1 MDYISESDSTIVSN
15 DLYPYLLSLKHEF
28 EMKYKNE
35 DLKNEVDFLI
45 SHRFIDKKSLFNYIF
60 IYQYYEKL
68 INNPIIYQINVVLN
82 DDQIKEDLMK
92 VIGVDLDLSNIENK
106 IIIEIN
112 CIIFNEQTGIFK
124 FDLFQINEENGDKR
138 QILGDVNK
146 KEIEEK
152 LKEKNKKIIY
162 YIKIKFEEENS
173 SVPICQFNIYK
184 SNKINIEKNKEKYL
198 NLKEKENE
206 KFKSHIS
213 NICNEFFNK
222 NELDLDSYFTRYIY
236 NRKTILQNIIN
247 LLITSEINDSDIQIL
262 SSFNPESKKISSDNK
277 TYKEIILKNYII
289 FQKKENQN
297 LNNIIKDYDILPFEI
312 GISQTI
318 YKRILKHF
326 KSEIKFFKNSLNHYN
341 SLIND
346 SISLSTESN
355 FIISEPEMITY
366 HKGSINNLIQSE
378 IEEYNSK
385 ILNLYNEFKSN
396 KKTLIDDEEE
406 KILQRI
412 NSIYFTTN
420 SDFKTL
426 IDSYTSIL
434 LSLKKSSEQFF
445 QNLQLSNQEL
455 FSNLNK
461 ILQET
466 GIHSQNFNSFLSKLN
481 TNSLNIENNIQNLID
496 SKTTEYNKLAVQ
508 LGISGTL
515 GLATSGLVFTASRA
529 ATAIGSDALAG
540 SLGGPV
546 GTVAGIF
553 IGTFTFLGQ
562 TYYSFKKNKDDILKL
577 EVDLRNATN
586 VCYEVFKDNAKDGF
600 EENKFIFEKDL
611 KEVRRFI
618 DILVKR
624 AIMSKSSF

>member
-60 IYQYYEKL
+60 IYQYYENL

-184 SNKINIEKNKEKYL
+184 RNKINIEKNKEKYL

-236 NRKTILQNIIN
+236 NRKTILQNTIN

-262 SSFNPESKKISSDNK
+262 SSFNPESKKISSDNT

-289 FQKKENQN
+289 FQKKVNQN
-297 LNNIIKDYDILPFEI
+297 LNNKIKDYDILPFEI

>member
-1 MDYISESDSTIVSN
+1 
-15 DLYPYLLSLKHEF
+15 
-28 EMKYKNE
+28 
-35 DLKNEVDFLI
+35 
-45 SHRFIDKKSLFNYIF
+45 
-60 IYQYYEKL
+60 
-68 INNPIIYQINVVLN
+68 
-82 DDQIKEDLMK
+82 
-92 VIGVDLDLSNIENK
+92 
-106 IIIEIN
+106 
-112 CIIFNEQTGIFK
+112 
-124 FDLFQINEENGDKR
+124 
-138 QILGDVNK
+138 
-146 KEIEEK
+146 
-152 LKEKNKKIIY
+152 
-162 YIKIKFEEENS
+162 
-173 SVPICQFNIYK
+173 
-184 SNKINIEKNKEKYL
+184 
-198 NLKEKENE
+198 
-206 KFKSHIS
+206 
-213 NICNEFFNK
+213 
-222 NELDLDSYFTRYIY
+222 
-236 NRKTILQNIIN
+236 
-247 LLITSEINDSDIQIL
+247 
-262 SSFNPESKKISSDNK
+262 
-277 TYKEIILKNYII
+277 
-289 FQKKENQN
+289 
-297 LNNIIKDYDILPFEI
+297 
-312 GISQTI
+312 
-318 YKRILKHF
+318 
-326 KSEIKFFKNSLNHYN
+326 
-341 SLIND
+341 
-346 SISLSTESN
+346 
-355 FIISEPEMITY
+355 MITY

>member
-60 IYQYYEKL
+60 IYQYYENL

-82 DDQIKEDLMK
+82 DDQIKENLMK

-213 NICNEFFNK
+213 NIYNEFFNK

-236 NRKTILQNIIN
+236 NRKTILQNTIN

-262 SSFNPESKKISSDNK
+262 SSFNPESKKISSDNT

-289 FQKKENQN
+289 FQKKVNQN
-297 LNNIIKDYDILPFEI
+297 LNNKIKDYDILPFEI

>member
-60 IYQYYEKL
+60 IYQYYENL

-152 LKEKNKKIIY
+152 LKENKKIIY

-262 SSFNPESKKISSDNK
+262 SSFNPESKKISSDNT

-289 FQKKENQN
+289 FQKKVNQN
-297 LNNIIKDYDILPFEI
+297 LNNKIKDYDILPFEI

>member
-60 IYQYYEKL
+60 IYQYYENL

-82 DDQIKEDLMK
+82 DDQIKENLMK

-198 NLKEKENE
+198 NVKEKENE

-213 NICNEFFNK
+213 NIYNEFFNK

-236 NRKTILQNIIN
+236 NRKTILQNTIN

-289 FQKKENQN
+289 FQKKERQN
-297 LNNIIKDYDILPFEI
+297 LNNKIKDYDILPFEI

>member
-60 IYQYYEKL
+60 IYQYYENL

-82 DDQIKEDLMK
+82 DDQIKENLMK

-262 SSFNPESKKISSDNK
+262 SSFNPESKKISSDNT

-289 FQKKENQN
+289 CQKKESQN

>member
-82 DDQIKEDLMK
+82 DDQIKENLMK

-184 SNKINIEKNKEKYL
+184 RNKINIEKNKEKYL

-213 NICNEFFNK
+213 NIYNEFFNK
-222 NELDLDSYFTRYIY
+222 KELDLDSYFTRYIY

-262 SSFNPESKKISSDNK
+262 SSFNPESKKISSDNT

-289 FQKKENQN
+289 FQKKVNQN
-297 LNNIIKDYDILPFEI
+297 LNNKIKDYDILPFEI

>member
-60 IYQYYEKL
+60 IYQYYENL

-82 DDQIKEDLMK
+82 DDQIKENLMK

-184 SNKINIEKNKEKYL
+184 RNKINIEKNKEKYL

-262 SSFNPESKKISSDNK
+262 SSFNPESKKISSDNT

-289 FQKKENQN
+289 CQKKENQN

-611 KEVRRFI
+611 KEVKRFI

>member
-82 DDQIKEDLMK
+82 DDQIKENLMK

-152 LKEKNKKIIY
+152 LKEENKKIIY
-162 YIKIKFEEENS
+162 YIKIKFEEENA

-184 SNKINIEKNKEKYL
+184 RNKINIEKNKEKYL

-213 NICNEFFNK
+213 NIYNKFFNK
-222 NELDLDSYFTRYIY
+222 KELDLDSYFTRYIY
-236 NRKTILQNIIN
+236 NRKTILQNTIN
-247 LLITSEINDSDIQIL
+247 LLITSGLNDSDIQIL

>member
-82 DDQIKEDLMK
+82 DDQRKENLMK

-184 SNKINIEKNKEKYL
+184 RNKINIEKNKEKYL

-262 SSFNPESKKISSDNK
+262 SSFNPESKKISSDNT

-289 FQKKENQN
+289 FQKKVNQN
-297 LNNIIKDYDILPFEI
+297 LNNKIKDYDILPFEI

>member
-60 IYQYYEKL
+60 IYQYYENL

-262 SSFNPESKKISSDNK
+262 SSFNPESKKISSDNT

-289 FQKKENQN
+289 FQKKVNQN
-297 LNNIIKDYDILPFEI
+297 LNNKIKDYDILPFEI

>member
-60 IYQYYEKL
+60 IYQYYENL

-152 LKEKNKKIIY
+152 LKENKKIIY

-198 NLKEKENE
+198 YLKEKENE

-213 NICNEFFNK
+213 NIYNKFFNK

-262 SSFNPESKKISSDNK
+262 SSFNPESKKISSDNT

-289 FQKKENQN
+289 FQKKVNQN
-297 LNNIIKDYDILPFEI
+297 LNNIIKDFDILPFEI

>member
-60 IYQYYEKL
+60 IYQYYENL

-82 DDQIKEDLMK
+82 DDQIKENLMK

-184 SNKINIEKNKEKYL
+184 RNKINIEKNKEKYL

-262 SSFNPESKKISSDNK
+262 SSFNPESKKISSDNT

-289 FQKKENQN
+289 FQKKVNQN
-297 LNNIIKDYDILPFEI
+297 LNNKIKDYDILPFEI

>member
-82 DDQIKEDLMK
+82 DDQIKENLMK

-184 SNKINIEKNKEKYL
+184 RNKINIEKNKEKYL

-262 SSFNPESKKISSDNK
+262 SSFNPESKKISSDNT

-289 FQKKENQN
+289 FQKKVNQN
-297 LNNIIKDYDILPFEI
+297 LNNIIKDFDILPFEI

>member
-60 IYQYYEKL
+60 IYQYYENL

-82 DDQIKEDLMK
+82 DDQIKENLMK

-152 LKEKNKKIIY
+152 LKENKKIIY

-262 SSFNPESKKISSDNK
+262 SSFNPESKKISSDNT

-289 FQKKENQN
+289 FQKKVNQN
-297 LNNIIKDYDILPFEI
+297 LNNKIKDYDILPFEI

>member
-262 SSFNPESKKISSDNK
+262 SSFNPESKKISSDNT

-289 FQKKENQN
+289 FQKKVNQN
-297 LNNIIKDYDILPFEI
+297 LNNKIKDYDILPFEI

>member
-60 IYQYYEKL
+60 IYQYYENL

-152 LKEKNKKIIY
+152 LKEENKKIIY

-262 SSFNPESKKISSDNK
+262 SSFNPESKKISSDNT

-289 FQKKENQN
+289 FQKKVNQN
-297 LNNIIKDYDILPFEI
+297 LNNKIKDYDILPFEI

>member
-60 IYQYYEKL
+60 IYQYYENL

-82 DDQIKEDLMK
+82 DDQIKENLMK

-262 SSFNPESKKISSDNK
+262 SSFNPESKKISSDNT

-289 FQKKENQN
+289 FQKKVNQN

>member
-60 IYQYYEKL
+60 IYQYYENL

-82 DDQIKEDLMK
+82 DDQIKENLMK

-198 NLKEKENE
+198 YLKEKENE

-236 NRKTILQNIIN
+236 NRKTILQNTIN

-262 SSFNPESKKISSDNK
+262 SSFNPESKKISSDNT

-289 FQKKENQN
+289 FQKKVNQN
-297 LNNIIKDYDILPFEI
+297 LNNIIKDFDILPFEI

-496 SKTTEYNKLAVQ
+496 SKATEYNKLAVQ

>member
-262 SSFNPESKKISSDNK
+262 SSFNPESKKISSDNT

-289 FQKKENQN
+289 CQKKENQN
-297 LNNIIKDYDILPFEI
+297 LNNKIKDYDILPFEI

>member
-82 DDQIKEDLMK
+82 DDQIKENLMK

-152 LKEKNKKIIY
+152 LKENKKIIY

-262 SSFNPESKKISSDNK
+262 SSFNPESKKISSDNT

-289 FQKKENQN
+289 FQKKVNQN
-297 LNNIIKDYDILPFEI
+297 LNNKIKDYDILPFEI

-396 KKTLIDDEEE
+396 KKTLIDDEEV
-406 KILQRI
+406 LQRI

>member
-82 DDQIKEDLMK
+82 DEQIKENLMK

-262 SSFNPESKKISSDNK
+262 SSFNPESKKISSDNT

-289 FQKKENQN
+289 FQKKVNQN
-297 LNNIIKDYDILPFEI
+297 LNNKIKDYDILPFEI

>member
-82 DDQIKEDLMK
+82 DDQIKENLMK

-262 SSFNPESKKISSDNK
+262 SSFNPESKKISSDN
-277 TYKEIILKNYII
+277 TIYKEIILKNYII
-289 FQKKENQN
+289 FQKKVNQN
-297 LNNIIKDYDILPFEI
+297 LNNKIKDYDILPFEI

>member
-1 MDYISESDSTIVSN
+1 MDNISESETIISSN
-15 DLYPYLLSLKHEF
+15 DLSPYLFGLQHEF
-28 EMKYKNE
+28 EIKYKNDDMKE
-35 DLKNEVDFLI
+35 EVNFLL
-45 SHRFIDKKSLFNYIF
+45 SHRYIDKKSLFNYIF
-60 IYQYYEKL
+60 IYQYYENL

-82 DDQIKEDLMK
+82 DDQIKENLMK

-112 CIIFNEQTGIFK
+112 CIIFNEQTGICK
-124 FDLFQINEENGDKR
+124 FDLFEINEENGDKR

-152 LKEKNKKIIY
+152 LKENKNIIY
-162 YIKIKFEEENS
+162 FIKIKFEEENA

-198 NLKEKENE
+198 NLKEKANE

-213 NICNEFFNK
+213 NIYNEFFNK
-222 NELDLDSYFTRYIY
+222 KELDLDSYFTRYIY
-236 NRKTILQNIIN
+236 NRKTILQNTIN
-247 LLITSEINDSDIQIL
+247 LLITSEINDLDIQIL
-262 SSFNPESKKISSDNK
+262 SSFNQESKKILSDNT

-289 FQKKENQN
+289 FQKKVNQN
-297 LNNIIKDYDILPFEI
+297 LNNKIKDYDILPFEI

-318 YKRILKHF
+318 YKKILKHF

-355 FIISEPEMITY
+355 LIISEPEMITY
-366 HKGSINNLIQSE
+366 HKDSINNLIQSE

-385 ILNLYNEFKSN
+385 ILNLYNKFKSN

-611 KEVRRFI
+611 KEVKRFI

>member
-60 IYQYYEKL
+60 IYQYYENL

-82 DDQIKEDLMK
+82 DDQIKENLMK

-152 LKEKNKKIIY
+152 LKENKKIIY

-236 NRKTILQNIIN
+236 NRKTILQNTIN

-262 SSFNPESKKISSDNK
+262 SSFNPESKKISSDNT

-289 FQKKENQN
+289 FQKKVNQN
-297 LNNIIKDYDILPFEI
+297 LNNKIKDYDILPFEI

>member
-60 IYQYYEKL
+60 IYQYYENL

-82 DDQIKEDLMK
+82 DDQIKENLMK

-262 SSFNPESKKISSDNK
+262 SSFNPESKKISSDNT

-289 FQKKENQN
+289 FQKKVNQN
-297 LNNIIKDYDILPFEI
+297 LNNKIKDYDILPFEI

>member
-82 DDQIKEDLMK
+82 DDQIKENLMK

-213 NICNEFFNK
+213 NIYNEFFNK
-222 NELDLDSYFTRYIY
+222 KELDLDSYFTRYIY

-262 SSFNPESKKISSDNK
+262 SSFNPESKKISSDNT

-289 FQKKENQN
+289 FQKKVNQN
-297 LNNIIKDYDILPFEI
+297 LNNKIKDYDILPFEI

>member
-82 DDQIKEDLMK
+82 DDQIKENLMK

-152 LKEKNKKIIY
+152 LKENKKIIY

-236 NRKTILQNIIN
+236 NRKTILQNTIN

-262 SSFNPESKKISSDNK
+262 SSFNPESKKISSDNT

>member
-82 DDQIKEDLMK
+82 DDQIKENLMK

-262 SSFNPESKKISSDNK
+262 SSFNPESKKISSDNT

-289 FQKKENQN
+289 FQKKVNQN
-297 LNNIIKDYDILPFEI
+297 LNNKIKDYDILPFEI

>member
-82 DDQIKEDLMK
+82 DDQIKENLMK

-184 SNKINIEKNKEKYL
+184 RNKINIEKNKEKYL

-236 NRKTILQNIIN
+236 NRKTILQNTIN

-262 SSFNPESKKISSDNK
+262 SSFNPESKKISSDNT

-289 FQKKENQN
+289 FQKKVNQN
-297 LNNIIKDYDILPFEI
+297 LNNIIKDFDILPFEI

>member
-60 IYQYYEKL
+60 IYQYYENL

-222 NELDLDSYFTRYIY
+222 NELDLDSYFTRYIH

-262 SSFNPESKKISSDNK
+262 SSFNPESKKISSDNT

-289 FQKKENQN
+289 FQKKVNQN
-297 LNNIIKDYDILPFEI
+297 LNNKIKDYDILPFEI

>member
-60 IYQYYEKL
+60 IYQYYENL

-82 DDQIKEDLMK
+82 DDQLKENLMK

-173 SVPICQFNIYK
+173 SVPIRQFNIYK

-262 SSFNPESKKISSDNK
+262 SSFNPESKKISSDNT

-289 FQKKENQN
+289 FQKKVNQN
-297 LNNIIKDYDILPFEI
+297 LNNKIKDYDILPFEI

>member
-60 IYQYYEKL
+60 IYQYYENL

-82 DDQIKEDLMK
+82 DDQIKENLMK

-162 YIKIKFEEENS
+162 YIKIKFEKENS

-236 NRKTILQNIIN
+236 NRKTILQNTIN

-262 SSFNPESKKISSDNK
+262 SSFNPESKKISSDNT

-289 FQKKENQN
+289 FQKKVNQN
-297 LNNIIKDYDILPFEI
+297 LNNKIKDYDILPFEI